1 MKKKFILPLTLGLLA
16 LPLAA
21 LAHTPLFSCV
31 DNGDGTLFCEGGFS
45 DGSSAAG
52 TAIIVKNGEGK
63 EIQRLALSR
72 TSDIEF
78 KKPEGPY
85 SVVFDGGEGHQIEIQ
100 GSQIFE

>member
-1 MKKKFILPLTLGLLA
+1 MKKFFALPLTLGLLA
-16 LPLAA
+16 LPFSA
-21 LAHTPLFSCV
+21 LAHTPLFSCF

-52 TAIIVKNGEGK
+52 TTLIVKNGDGK
-63 EIQRLALSR
+63 EIQRLTLSR
-72 TSDIEF
+72 TSDIVF
-78 KKPEGPY
+78 KKPAGPY